1 MSRSG
6 PVTKDSS
13 AIALGLAQ
21 IRIGNTA
28 ANIAS
33 ATPVLAAGDSIG
45 ALANTKFISNV
56 DWYTFKSGFPQ
67 LEDLVIPTGEACSLE
82 CAFNEI
88 TPFNLALANGID
100 PLAELDAAVVGG
112 TVVSAAGTT
121 TGVVSVTNAGGATTE
136 TFTVVFTGAT
146 TFSVYGSVSG
156 HVGDGVNLTT
166 AFEPDNGGHPY
177 FDIPS
182 NFFSGTW
189 EADDTYT
196 FSTTEY
202 VVGSSAYG
210 SAHSGSI
217 GLGGR
222 TSPDYIRMEAVYTY
236 PNGSNHMTI
245 IFPRS
250 QVAASVEVDLQKEEA
265 AAVPITFEA
274 KRADS
279 EVDGGNVAWDSAPL
293 GKLVFD

>member
-6 PVTKDSS
+6 PVTKDAS

-21 IRIGNTA
+21 IRIGSTA

-33 ATPVLAAGDSIG
+33 ATPVLSAEDSIG

-100 PLAELDAAVVGG
+100 PLAALDAAVVGG
-112 TVVSAAGTT
+112 TIVSSAGTT
-121 TGVVSVTNAGGATTE
+121 TGTIAVDNDGGVTTE

-146 TFSVYGSVSG
+146 AFSVYGSVSG
-156 HVGDGVNLTT
+156 HIGDGANLTT
-166 AFEPDNGGHPY
+166 DFEPDNGGHPY
-177 FDIPS
+177 FTIPA

-189 EADDTYT
+189 AADDTYT
-196 FSTTEY
+196 FATTAY
-202 VVGSSAYG
+202 VAGSSSYS

-236 PNGSNHMTI
+236 PNGTNHMTI

-279 EVDGGNVAWDSAPL
+279 EVEGGNAAWDNSPL